1 MLFEPHLWWFVV
13 AEIGNQYIK
22 GKCYIKETP
31 GKAEEAQKDALSLS
45 EVLLS
50 ESQESNTVRT
60 SLQTFPPSSQ
70 NTENILQDLC

>member
-1 MLFEPHLWWFVV
+1 MFFEPHSWWFAVPG
-13 AEIGNQYIK
+13 IRNKYIK

-50 ESQESNTVRT
+50 ESQESNTGRT